1 MRPNNRIIAIS
12 LGFLVALAFI
22 YYFSN
27 IVVYVAIAWVLSLM
41 LGPLVSF
48 FTRNLRIGKFKLGVT
63 FSAALTMI
71 IFLAGLSLLLTLFIP
86 LIVTQA
92 NNLAGVDYKSIA
104 TALQEPLS
112 HMNQWL
118 INRGLVEQAPNVE
131 EQLKNMLQVS
141 DWFQPGKIG
150 TFFSAILSTAGNV
163 LAGFFSI
170 VFITF
175 FLLRDETMLP
185 DFLAAILPK
194 EYEEKVRHSF
204 SESDRMLTRYFNGLV
219 LQVSVLTVIM
229 WILLSILG
237 IDNALLIAFFGAM
250 MNLVPYVGPIIG
262 GIFGVFITI
271 SSHLDL
277 DFYTQMVP
285 MIIKVLAAF
294 IGMQML
300 DNYFLQPYISSKSVR
315 AHPLE
320 IFIVILMGA
329 KLNGI
334 VGMVLA
340 IPVYTVLRVI
350 ARTFWS
356 EFRIVQTLTESLE
369 EEEEEEEEDGHPR

>member
-112 HMNQWL
+112 HLNQWL

-285 MIIKVLAAF
+285 MIIKVLASF
-294 IGMQML
+294 VGMQML

>member
-1 MRPNNRIIAIS
+1 MRPNNRIIAFS

-285 MIIKVLAAF
+285 MIIKVLASF
-294 IGMQML
+294 VGMQML

>member
-285 MIIKVLAAF
+285 MIIKVLASF
-294 IGMQML
+294 VGMQML

>member
-1 MRPNNRIIAIS
+1 
-12 LGFLVALAFI
+12 
-22 YYFSN
+22 
-27 IVVYVAIAWVLSLM
+27 
-41 LGPLVSF
+41 
-48 FTRNLRIGKFKLGVT
+48 
-63 FSAALTMI
+63 
-71 IFLAGLSLLLTLFIP
+71 
-86 LIVTQA
+86 
-92 NNLAGVDYKSIA
+92 
-104 TALQEPLS
+104 
-112 HMNQWL
+112 
-118 INRGLVEQAPNVE
+118 
-131 EQLKNMLQVS
+131 MLQVS

-285 MIIKVLAAF
+285 MIIKVLASF
-294 IGMQML
+294 VGMQML

-369 EEEEEEEEDGHPR
+369 EEEEDKEDGHPR

>member
-41 LGPLVSF
+41 LEPLVSF

-71 IFLAGLSLLLTLFIP
+71 IFLAGLALLLTLFIP
-86 LIVTQA
+86 LIITQA

-112 HMNQWL
+112 QLNQWL
-118 INRGLVEQAPNVE
+118 VNRGLVEQAPNVE
-131 EQLKNMLQVS
+131 DQLKNMLQVS

-150 TFFSAILSTAGNV
+150 SFFSVILSAAGNV

-175 FLLRDETMLP
+175 FLLRDEKMLP
-185 DFLAAILPK
+185 NFLAAILPK

-219 LQVSVLTVIM
+219 LQVSVLTVLM
-229 WILLSILG
+229 WVLLSILG
-237 IDNALLIAFFGAM
+237 IDNALLIAFFGAL

-262 GIFGVFITI
+262 GIFGVFISI

-369 EEEEEEEEDGHPR
+369 EEEEEEDHPR

>member
-285 MIIKVLAAF
+285 MIIKVLASF
-294 IGMQML
+294 VGMQML

-369 EEEEEEEEDGHPR
+369 EEEEDKEDGHPR